1 MLIDKKDLPLVDM
14 DFMNNTHF
22 EDVDI
27 INELYEDILN
37 YEKDNSSNNYEKLG
51 LNYTNWLEHT
61 KKHFETEEIQMI
73 EKGFFAYAFHKNEHD
88 INLDEI
94 TKLWN
99 IFEED
104 KEIKKLRFYFENI
117 LVSWLINHIQTMDTV
132 TARFFKTGI
141 SPCSMG

>member
-1 MLIDKKDLPLVDM
+1 MLINKNNLPLVDM

-27 INELYEDILN
+27 INEVYENILN
-37 YEKDNSSNNYEKLG
+37 YEKDNSSNNYEKLS

-61 KKHFETEEIQMI
+61 KKHFETEEIQMR

-88 INLDEI
+88 VNLAEI
-94 TKLWN
+94 TKFWN
-99 IFEED
+99 LFEEN
-104 KEIKKLRFYFENI
+104 KEIKNLKIYFENI
-117 LVSWLINHIQTMDTV
+117 LVNWLINHIQTMDTV
-132 TARFFKTGI
+132 TARFFKTGM